1 MGSFFL
7 RKTTHYKMGS
17 LLALDAVEY
26 IHMPNFLS
34 NLNQN
39 EITLIIILL
48 LSISEAMAISPIF
61 KSNGILHFLIN
72 VLKALKRNLKGN
84 KNDDIK
90 S

>member
-1 MGSFFL
+1 
-7 RKTTHYKMGS
+7 MGS

-39 EITLIIILL
+39 EIILIIVLL
-48 LSISEAMAISPIF
+48 LSISEALAMSPSL

-72 VLKALKRNLKGN
+72 VLKALRTNFRERSAKRRIRR
-84 KNDDIK
+84 IK
-90 S
+90 L